1 MLIVSARVTSN
12 TDRTEYCVVAA
23 WRPIGEAFLSIL
35 SSVESKRG
43 LAVRSAAAAPT
54 SN

>member
-1 MLIVSARVTSN
+1 VSARVTSN

-23 WRPIGEAFLSIL
+23 DWRPIGEAFLSIV